1 MAKSKIYFSPNIR
14 QEERDEMCEVLGMSS
29 TPNLG
34 KYLGFPLKHPGS
46 SSHDFDFV
54 LERVQTKV
62 QGWKASLLSMA
73 GWGRSHPICNFSGPF
88 IFDARLFFAFKSSQW
103 L

>member
-54 LERVQTKV
+54 LERVQTK
-62 QGWKASLLSMA
+62 L
-73 GWGRSHPICNFSGPF
+73 
-88 IFDARLFFAFKSSQW
+88 
-103 L
+103 